1 MKLGILYDFYLW
13 QIGFLFVLVLLV
25 VLEAGYRIGF
35 SQRKHWKDADSGG
48 GNLILTSMLGV
59 LALILAFT
67 YAAAVN
73 RFDARKQA
81 VILEASVLST
91 AFNSADLVV
100 EPGRTELKQALHD
113 YALTR
118 VIKQGRKFT
127 REELNNIVKKSLDA
141 QAKLWPIITA
151 QFLPQSQPVPVVL
164 SLVTSSVNKVLDSHT
179 ARLAAVQ
186 DKLPLSV
193 TLMLLLVAAA
203 SLGVAGFNAGISG
216 RMSRWRMTAF
226 AVVLI
231 LVMIVIQD
239 FDRPQE
245 GFIVIS
251 QDSLNNVILE
261 MEADLTQ

>member
-25 VLEAGYRIGF
+25 VLEAGYRIGL
-35 SQRKHWKDADSGG
+35 SQRKHWKNADSGG

-67 YAAAVN
+67 YAAAVS

-91 AFNSADLVV
+91 AFNRADLVA

-118 VIKQGRKFT
+118 VIKHGRKIN
-127 REELNNIVKKSLDA
+127 REELNSIVKKSLDA

-151 QFLPQSQPVPVVL
+151 QILPQSQPVPIVL
-164 SLVTSSVNKVLDSHT
+164 SLVTSVNKVHDTHT
-179 ARLAAVQ
+179 ARLAAAQ

-193 TLMLLLVAAA
+193 TLMLLFVAAA

>member
-25 VLEAGYRIGF
+25 VLEAGYRIGL

-67 YAAAVN
+67 YAAAVS
-73 RFDARKQA
+73 RFDARKQGA
-81 VILEASVLST
+81 ILEANVLSA
-91 AFNSADLVV
+91 AFYRADLVA

-118 VIKQGRKFT
+118 VFKQERRIT
-127 REELNNIVKKSLDA
+127 REEGNDIIKKSLDA

-151 QFLPQSQPVPVVL
+151 QIFPQSQPVPVVL
-164 SLVTSSVNKVLDSHT
+164 SLVASSVNKVHDSHT

>member
-25 VLEAGYRIGF
+25 VLEAGYRIGL

-67 YAAAVN
+67 YAAAVS

-81 VILEASVLST
+81 VILEANVLST
-91 AFNSADLVV
+91 AFYRADLVA

-118 VIKQGRKFT
+118 VVKQGRKIT
-127 REELNNIVKKSLDA
+127 YEEHNSIVKKSLAA

-151 QFLPQSQPVPVVL
+151 QILSQSQPIPIVL
-164 SLVTSSVNKVLDSHT
+164 SLVTSVNKVHDTHT
-179 ARLAAVQ
+179 ARLAAAQ
-186 DKLPLSV
+186 DKLPLPV

-239 FDRPQE
+239 FDRPHE

-251 QDSLNNVILE
+251 LDSLNNVILG